1 MNFQERWPQ
10 PSSLKQALLARL
22 VLGLGVSQE
31 QASLRDWFQATALTV
46 RELLTARWH
55 ETNRQVRD
63 HGLKQVSYLSMEFL
77 LGRGLQNGLMA
88 LNILDECREAL
99 AECGVRLEDLIE
111 LEVTPALGN
120 GGLGRLAA
128 CFLDS
133 MASLGLPSIGYGIRY
148 EFGMFRQEV
157 IDGWQIER
165 PDDWLADSN
174 PWEFMRPE
182 RQYLVRFGGRVVHE
196 GNRVHWLDG
205 EAVYAIAY
213 DTLVP
218 GHGHYAVNT
227 LRLWGARPVEPMDLA
242 TFNRGAFME
251 ALSPQLRA
259 RTVVRVLYPDDST
272 IEGRELRLRQEHFFV
287 SASIQDTLRRFRAD
301 YDDWALLP
309 DKISI
314 HLNDTH
320 PALAPAE
327 LMRQLV
333 DEHLLAWDDAWDL
346 VTRVLSY
353 TNHTLMPEALE
364 IWPCDMMGRL
374 LPRHLQIIE
383 EINRRFGQ
391 QVEARPGDNQP
402 DLFAKVSVIQEDGER
417 RVNMGRLSVLSSHKV
432 NGVSRLHSRL
442 VRERLFPEFAELF
455 PERFAN
461 VTNGITPRLW
471 LNLANP
477 KLATLINETIGDGW
491 QRDLS
496 RLADLRPSAE
506 DDAFCGRL
514 ADIKA
519 LNKQRLAKLIA
530 HRVGIEVN
538 PAAMFDV
545 QVKRIHEYKRQLLNL
560 LHVIA
565 RWNAMRAAPEQD
577 WPARVVIMAGKAA
590 SAYHMAKLIIKL
602 AHDIG
607 RRINNDP
614 VTGDRLKLVFLP
626 DYSVSLAEY
635 IIPAA
640 DLSEQISLAGTE
652 ASGTGNMKLALNG
665 ALTIG
670 TADGANVEIAEQ
682 VGPEDIFIFGM
693 SVEEVAALDASGTY
707 SSREIYRNSQQLQEV
722 IDQLGAG
729 QFSSDPACFWPI
741 VDSLLDGNDH
751 FKLLADFDSYWQ
763 AQRAVDRAWRD
774 QPAWLRKAARNIA
787 GAGRFSSDRS
797 IRDYA
802 SRIWNAGYLPA

>member
-1 MNFQERWPQ
+1 M
-10 PSSLKQALLARL
+10 KQALLARL
-22 VLGLGVSQE
+22 TLGIGVPE
-31 QASLRDWFQATALTV
+31 DEATLRDWFQATALTV

-55 ETNRQVRD
+55 ETNRQIRET
-63 HGLKQVSYLSMEFL
+63 GIKQVSYLSMEFL

-88 LNILDECREAL
+88 LGILDECREAL
-99 AECGVRLEDLIE
+99 AECGVKLEDLAE

-157 IDGWQIER
+157 LDGWQIER

-174 PWEFMRPE
+174 PWELMRPE
-182 RQYLVRFGGRVVHE
+182 RQYLVRFGGRVAEE
-196 GNRVHWLDG
+196 GGRLRWVDG
-205 EAVYAIAY
+205 EAVHAIAY

-227 LRLWGARPVEPMDLA
+227 LRLWGARAVHPMDLA

-251 ALSPQLRA
+251 ALSPRLRA

-272 IEGRELRLRQEHFFV
+272 VEGRELRLRQEHFFV
-287 SASIQDTLRRFRAD
+287 SASIQDTLRRFLD
-301 YDDWALLP
+301 EHDDWSLLP
-309 DKISI
+309 EKVSI

-327 LMRQLV
+327 LMRLLV
-333 DEHLLAWDDAWDL
+333 DDYELDWEQAWALA
-346 VTRVLSY
+346 TKVLSY

-364 IWPCDMMGRL
+364 IWPCDMMARL

-391 QVEARPGDNQP
+391 ELHARFGGSRPELFSQVAVVEGGDHP
-402 DLFAKVSVIQEDGER
+402 
-417 RVNMGRLSVLSSHKV
+417 RVNMGRLSVLASHKV
-432 NGVSRLHSRL
+432 NGVSQLHSRL
-442 VRERLFPEFAELF
+442 VRERLFPQFAELY
-455 PERFAN
+455 PERFEN
-461 VTNGITPRLW
+461 VTNGIAPRLW

-477 KLATLINETIGDGW
+477 SLAQLIDETIGQNW
-491 QRDLS
+491 RRDLT
-496 RLADLRPSAE
+496 RLADLRPQAE
-506 DDAFCGRL
+506 NDEFCRRL
-514 ADIKA
+514 AAIKFA
-519 LNKQRLAKLIA
+519 NKQRLAALIE
-530 HRVGIEVN
+530 HRLGIAVD
-538 PAAMFDV
+538 PTAMFDV

-560 LHVIA
+560 LGVVA
-565 RWNAMRAAPEQD
+565 RWNAMRATPDQD

-590 SAYHMAKLIIKL
+590 SAYHMAKLIVKL

-607 RRINNDP
+607 HHINNDP
-614 VTGDRLKLVFLP
+614 VTSDRLKLVFLP
-626 DYSVSLAEY
+626 DYNVSLAEY

-640 DLSEQISLAGTE
+640 DLSQQISLAGTE

-665 ALTIG
+665 ALTLG
-670 TADGANVEIAEQ
+670 TADGANVEIAEE
-682 VGPEDIFIFGM
+682 VGPDDIFIFGM
-693 SVEEVAALDASGTY
+693 SVDEVAALNQSGTY
-707 SSREIYRNSQQLQEV
+707 SSREIYRNNHQLQEV

-729 QFSSDPACFWPI
+729 QFSSDPARFWPI

-751 FKLLADFDSYWQ
+751 FRLLADFDSYWQ
-763 AQRAVDRAWRD
+763 AQRRVDAAWRD
-774 QPAWLRKAARNIA
+774 QASWMRKSVRNIA

-797 IRDYA
+797 ISDYA
-802 SRIWNAGYLPA
+802 SRIWNAQYLPA